1 MPAVVQE
8 GHPDWRPFGADGK
21 KRVRFA
27 RDELTRD
34 QLDEFFRLIRTG
46 AELDLAARSDGVGS
60 TGTRM
65 RRYMAR
71 EAAFRADV
79 EEALAEGQETY
90 RDRLRSTARTR
101 ATALEGGS
109 DRILEVELATHVP
122 GYEHLRRDRMRVN
135 GTIHHEHAI
144 VIDPAVIET
153 LPIEKVQAL
162 REVLAAIDA
171 NTVDGDAR
179 ELGPGE

>member
-1 MPAVVQE
+1 MS
-8 GHPDWRPFGADGK
+8 
-21 KRVRFA
+21 FA
-27 RDELTRD
+27 RDDLSRD
-34 QLDEFFRLIRTG
+34 RLDEFFRLLRTG
-46 AELDLAARSDGVGS
+46 AELELAARADAVGS
-60 TGTRM
+60 SGTRI
-65 RRYMAR
+65 RRYIDR
-71 EAAFRADV
+71 EPAFRADV
-79 EEALAEGQETY
+79 EAALAEGYSVYQ
-90 RDRLRSTARTR
+90 DRLRSTARTR

-122 GYEHLRRDRMRVN
+122 GYEHLRRDRVKVN

-179 ELGPGE
+179 ELGAGE